1 MLDDMVAPATSL
13 GAAARYGN
21 TRARATPRHARLLE
35 CTHVQ
40 EVVNPVNSATP
51 VTHAQLA
58 ELLASAHAGIG
69 PSDLHGSLTGYLC
82 GGGVADARD
91 WLGALELDG
100 DPDAAQALPK
110 DLLGRLYEQCAAWL
124 HDPDLAFEPLL
135 PAPETSL
142 ARRADALVEWC
153 RGFLGGLGLAGVSR
167 QHGLSS
173 EGAEILRDFGTIAGT
188 RFEYADR
195 EEDENALS
203 EVIEFIRVGVLLLHA
218 EIATAPAQAPTL
230 H

>member
-1 MLDDMVAPATSL
+1 MS
-13 GAAARYGN
+13 
-21 TRARATPRHARLLE
+21 
-35 CTHVQ
+35 
-40 EVVNPVNSATP
+40 EVNALAP

-58 ELLASAHAGIG
+58 ELLASSHFGIG

-91 WLGALELDG
+91 WLGALELDV
-100 DPDAAQALPK
+100 DAAEPAGIPA
-110 DLLGRLYEQCAAWL
+110 DVMAYLYEQCAAWFD
-124 HDPDLAFEPLL
+124 DPDLAFEPLL
-135 PAPETSL
+135 PASDASVE
-142 ARRADALVEWC
+142 RRADALVEWC

-167 QHGLSS
+167 QHGLSN

-188 RFEYADR
+188 RFEYADS
-195 EEDENALS
+195 EEDENALG

-218 EIATAPAQAPTL
+218 EIAGAMPVNRTL